1 MLYIFSNHMTI
12 VAINQPGYLPW
23 MGFFK
28 RIMYSDIFVFLDD
41 VQYLKKDWQNRN
53 KIRTSQ
59 GWIWLSV
66 PVKKNDLEN
75 LNKVDIDY
83 SENWI
88 STHKKSIR
96 YNYSKSKFFDD
107 HWPFFEQLFEKK
119 FTRLIDLNMEII
131 NYVLQTLDIKTK
143 TIFASELEVTGK
155 KSDLNLSICKTLNA
169 DVYLSGTLGQD
180 YIKIDDFKNNDIDVK
195 FADYRHPV
203 YPQYFDPFIP
213 NMAIIDLLFNCGKE
227 SRKILQ
233 DSKII

>member
-1 MLYIFSNHMTI
+1 MTI

-143 TIFASELEVTGK
+143 TIFASELEVIGK

-180 YIKIDDFKNNDIDVK
+180 YIKIDDFKNNDIEVK

>member
-1 MLYIFSNHMTI
+1 MTI

-143 TIFASELEVTGK
+143 TIFASELEVIGK

>member
-1 MLYIFSNHMTI
+1 MTV

>member
-1 MLYIFSNHMTI
+1 MTI

-59 GWIWLSV
+59 SWMWLSV

-75 LNKVDIDY
+75 LNKVEIDY

-88 STHKKSIR
+88 SVHKKSIK
-96 YNYSKSKFFDD
+96 YNYSKSEFFDD
-107 HWPFFEQLFEKK
+107 YWPFFEQIFEKK

-131 NYVLQTLDIKTK
+131 MYVLQTLDIKTK
-143 TIFASELEVTGK
+143 IITASDLEVTGK

-169 DVYLSGTLGQD
+169 DTYLSGTLGQD
-180 YIKIDDFKNNDIDVK
+180 YIQIEDFKNNNIKVE
-195 FADYRHPV
+195 FADYQHPT
-203 YPQYFDPFIP
+203 YSQYFDPFIP
-213 NMAIIDLLFNCGKE
+213 NMAIIDLLFNCGNE
-227 SRKILQ
+227 SRQIL
-233 DSKII
+233 DESKII